1 MPSKDNIET
10 VTIERREEWA
20 EIPYGVL
27 GHRGPSS
34 SERFASK
41 AELFASKK
49 YGEDDDPYGIT
60 PARCEVVTI
69 DGREYRSRW
78 VLVPTAGQLREHP
91 QWPVELELDD

>member
-1 MPSKDNIET
+1 MTTANTTET
-10 VTIERREEWA
+10 VKIERREEWC

-27 GHRGPSS
+27 GHRGPMSDRRFPTKADLLRGTSS
-34 SERFASK
+34 S
-41 AELFASKK
+41 
-49 YGEDDDPYGIT
+49 EDDDPYGWT

-91 QWPVELELDD
+91 QWPTELELED